1 MEDVKSGLD
10 EDFLAA
16 EASDLRAALPSDD
29 KLSSINA
36 LVLRAEE
43 LDAQLRE
50 LEEKRKQLDDEHR
63 RLVERDIPD
72 AMREVGLSLV
82 RLTDGSEVS
91 LKDDVYASIPE
102 AKLKY
107 ALRWLRQ
114 GGFGDLIKNE
124 VRVLFG
130 SGEDVEAQQVADFLL
145 TSGRD
150 FARKETV
157 HPQTLRAFARE
168 QLARGVILPEEG
180 FAVHTVT
187 QAKVKR
193 PK

>member
-1 MEDVKSGLD
+1 MNELD
-10 EDFLAA
+10 ADFLAD
-16 EASDLRAALPSDD
+16 EASDLRAAIPADD
-29 KLSSINA
+29 KLAAINT

-43 LDAQLRE
+43 LARE
-50 LEEKRKQLDDEHR
+50 LEELEETRKHKDDERR

-102 AKLKY
+102 AKLRT
-107 ALRWLRQ
+107 ALSWLRQ
-114 GGFGDLIKNE
+114 QGFGDIIKNE
-124 VRVLFG
+124 VRVAFG
-130 SGEDVEAQQVADFLL
+130 SGEDLEAQQVADFLL
-145 TSGRD
+145 QNGRD
-150 FARKETV
+150 FARRETV

-168 QLARGVILPEEG
+168 QLARGRSLPEDG

-187 QAKVKR
+187 TARVKR

>member
-1 MEDVKSGLD
+1 MSELD
-10 EDFLAA
+10 ADFLAE
-16 EASDLRAALPSDD
+16 EASDLRAAIPRDE
-29 KLSSINA
+29 KLAQISQLVINA
-36 LVLRAEE
+36 ENLAEE
-43 LDAQLRE
+43 LKLLEDRRKE
-50 LEEKRKQLDDEHR
+50 LEEHHR

-102 AKLKY
+102 AKLRY
-107 ALRWLRQ
+107 ALGWLRQ
-114 GGFGDLIKNE
+114 QGFGDIIKNE
-124 VRVLFG
+124 VRVAFG

-145 TSGRD
+145 QSGRD
-150 FARKETV
+150 FARRETV

-168 QLARGVILPEEG
+168 QLARGRSLPEDG

-187 QAKVKR
+187 TARVKR

>member
-1 MEDVKSGLD
+1 MGELD
-10 EDFLAA
+10 TDFLAE
-16 EASDLRAALPSDD
+16 EASDLRAAIPGDE
-29 KLSSINA
+29 KLASISA
-36 LVLRAEE
+36 MVLRAEE
-43 LDAQLRE
+43 LEAELKQ
-50 LEEKRKQLDDEHR
+50 LEEDKKVRDEERR

-102 AKLKY
+102 AKLRY
-107 ALRWLRQ
+107 ALGWLRQ
-114 GGFGDLIKNE
+114 QGFGDIIKNE
-124 VRVLFG
+124 VRVAFG

-145 TSGRD
+145 QSGRD
-150 FARKETV
+150 FARRETV

-168 QLARGVILPEEG
+168 QLQRGKTLPEDG